1 MLSVMEPL
9 VSYGF
14 YWNYE
19 DIIEIINVLIDILDG
34 TSDRPKA
41 SACVCVIEMKAKM
54 EREKAAR
61 E

>member
-34 TSDRPKA
+34 TSDRPKP

>member
-41 SACVCVIEMKAKM
+41 SAYVCVIEMKAKM